1 MSNEANIL
9 KDIANKLRREG
20 QALIEQ
26 GNAKLEAANAI
37 DRETA
42 VLVHDRTESRSPAKE
57 VAVRKAVIDHR
68 ENPGWTEFLKTA
80 LAHGPKS
87 LDDIVAQAEE
97 NGYWVDMESS
107 ARRTRLRTTLHVMK
121 NNHHARVDEQG
132 RWILE
137 QR

>member
-1 MSNEANIL
+1 MSTEATIL

-26 GNAKLEAANAI
+26 GNTKLEAANAI
-37 DRETA
+37 DREAA
-42 VLVHDRTESRSPAKE
+42 VLANDRTERRTPAPEGTVSKS
-57 VAVRKAVIDHR
+57 AVVHR

-87 LDDIVAQAEE
+87 LDDIVAQADA
-97 NGYWVDMESS
+97 NGYWTDMESS

-121 NNHHARVDEQG
+121 NNRHARVDDQG
-132 RWILE
+132 RWVLE
-137 QR
+137 HN

>member
-42 VLVHDRTESRSPAKE
+42 VLVHDRAESRSAAKE
-57 VAVRKAVIDHR
+57 VTARKAVIGHL

-87 LDDIVAQAEE
+87 LDDIVAQADA
-97 NGYWVDMESS
+97 NGYWADMELP

-121 NNHHARVDEQG
+121 NNRNARVDEQG
-132 RWILE
+132 RWELVKV
-137 QR
+137 